1 MKTSGEC
8 DGSMMSRGSEDSMK
22 KLFSAG
28 LIVIIG
34 LSVGASARADEPH
47 RDVATYVEKY
57 EDPVIADMEDANEA
71 LTEAAAAKTA
81 ELLEAYKAAEE
92 ARTEPKQV
100 LRFDLEDLVKPEGTG
115 AFSNVVWHFP
125 PTPQY
130 LTGTCWSFSAT
141 SFMESEISR
150 LHGDRIKLSEMW
162 TAYWEFV
169 EKARG
174 FIASRGE
181 SLYDHGSQSAAL
193 LRVFR
198 TKGVV
203 PRAAYEGVVGDD
215 TRFNHD
221 LMVEHIQAFLG
232 WCEEHDFWNEE
243 VVVTMVRALLDETMG
258 RPPETFEW
266 EGKTWSPEAFLSDVC
281 RIEPDDYVSV
291 MSTLAVPF
299 WTRGEY
305 AVPDNW
311 WHDAGYLNV
320 PLEDWYDTIVRVISS
335 GQSLVIG
342 GDVSEPGLNGFEDVA
357 VVPSFDIPG
366 DYIDQ
371 SARELRFANGSTTD
385 DHGIH
390 LVGHTRLDGHDWF
403 LIKDSNRSSRHGEHE
418 GYYFYRDDYVR
429 LKMLTI
435 TVHKDAIP
443 EILAKIGGPTAAP

>member
-1 MKTSGEC
+1 
-8 DGSMMSRGSEDSMK
+8 MMSRGLGDGMRQ
-22 KLFSAG
+22 LFTAGVIVMVGAG
-28 LIVIIG
+28 LATV
-34 LSVGASARADEPH
+34 VAADEPQ
-47 RDVATYVEKY
+47 RDVATYVERY
-57 EDPVIADMEDANEA
+57 EDPVIKSMEDANDA
-71 LTEAAAAKTA
+71 LKEAAAAKTA
-81 ELLEAYKAAEE
+81 ELLEAYKAAEK
-92 ARTEPKQV
+92 ARTEPKQQ
-100 LRFDLEDLVKPEGTG
+100 LRFDLQGLVKPDNPE
-115 AFSNVVWHFP
+115 AFSTLVWHFP

-141 SFMESEISR
+141 SYMESEIHR
-150 LHGDRIKLSEMW
+150 LHGDEIKLSEMW

-174 FIASRGE
+174 FIESRGE
-181 SLYDHGSQSAAL
+181 SFYGHGSQSAAL

-203 PRAAYEGVVGDD
+203 PRSAYEGVVGDD

-221 LMVEHIQAFLG
+221 LMVDHIRAFLD
-232 WCEEHDFWNEE
+232 WCEEHNYWDEE
-243 VVVTMVRALLDETMG
+243 VVISMVRALLDATMG

-266 EGKTWSPEAFLSDVC
+266 NGETWTPETFLSDVC
-281 RIEPDDYVSV
+281 RINPDDYVSV

-311 WHDAGYLNV
+311 WHDASYVNV
-320 PLEDWYDTIVRVISS
+320 PLDVWYETIVRVISS

-357 VVPSFDIPG
+357 VVPTFDIPG

-371 SARELRFANGSTTD
+371 SSRELRFTDGSTTD

-435 TVHKDAIP
+435 TVHKDAIS
-443 EILAKIGGPTAAP
+443 EILAKVDG